1 MTHEWLMHTC
11 SKITCVVTILTIDTC
26 DVTHEWLIHT
36 CSQHR
41 TRRVLMN
48 YLEGVDS
55 VHWSLTLHSSLLTV
69 NESSFTISRTDRH
82 VSMSE
87 YSCEWDS
94 AYVNAS
100 VLMWMSQCSCEESVV
115 MWMSQCSYEWVS
127 THVNETVLM
136 WMSQCLCECVSAYVD
151 ESVLMWMSQWSCG
164 WVSAHMNESVL
175 IWMSEYSCEWDSA
188 YVNESVL
195 MWMSQWSCEWVS
207 AHVNE
212 SSFTTSRTDAHVSMV
227 KKDMTHSYET
237 WLLHMRHD
245 SFTHMR
251 YDAFVHM
258 RLKGEWVT

>member
-100 VLMWMSQCSCEESVV
+100 VLMWMSQCSCE
-115 MWMSQCSYEWVS
+115 WVS
-127 THVNETVLM
+127 GHV
-136 WMSQCLCECVSAYVD
+136 
-151 ESVLMWMSQWSCG
+151 
-164 WVSAHMNESVL
+164 NESVL